1 VYDNVNILLTKIF
14 SRRQSTYN
22 NQSLR
27 ALYRFKIPSAF
38 ASNEKITYAEL
49 SKRTGVDDRNLRRIC
64 RFAMMNRIFSE
75 PVKGTIAHTR
85 ASRLLAEN
93 IELSCWTSLFV
104 EDTWKVP
111 MLTIDAMEKWPGS
124 QSPLETGIQ
133 LAFETDKHWFEILGR
148 NPEMQKRFG
157 IGMKS
162 FSEGVGFEVDYLSKH
177 YPWGNLP
184 TGKVVDV
191 S

>member
-1 VYDNVNILLTKIF
+1 
-14 SRRQSTYN
+14 
-22 NQSLR
+22 
-27 ALYRFKIPSAF
+27 
-38 ASNEKITYAEL
+38 
-49 SKRTGVDDRNLRRIC
+49 
-64 RFAMMNRIFSE
+64 MMNRIFSE

-104 EDTWKVP
+104 EDTWKVS

-124 QSPLETGIQ
+124 QSPLQTGIQ
-133 LAFETDKHWFEILGR
+133 LAFGTDQHWFEILGR

-162 FSEGVGFEVDYLSKH
+162 FSEGVGFEVEYLSKH
-177 YPWGNLP
+177 YPWGTLP
-184 TGKVVDV
+184 TGSVVDV
-191 S
+191 SQATIRSISVANSR